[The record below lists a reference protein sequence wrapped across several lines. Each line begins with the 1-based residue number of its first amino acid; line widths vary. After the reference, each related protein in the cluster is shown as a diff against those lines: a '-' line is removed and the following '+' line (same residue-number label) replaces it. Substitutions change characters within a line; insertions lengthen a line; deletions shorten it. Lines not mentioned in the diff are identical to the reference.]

1 MMKQTALAL
10 ILGSLASAALA
21 DLRPLARPT
30 TVEDKADPSFAPAHD
45 VQPIPRPLIRRED
58 LSSTVVPDHRP
69 LARPGNQDLSDP
81 LMMVARDGTPAP
93 QWPAPSLFGK
103 PPFALSDIATLPAS
117 PVVLAMAPELPVSP
131 LAVSVSPA
139 PTTEPEILTSAS
151 TAGAA
156 ALPSMRP
163 LARALPQTVAAMRPK
178 SRPDGLDQAVVVKPV
193 VVADGLLESM
203 RPEARPV
210 QKKRKVKL
218 QPEAEVIQAAVVV
231 PAKPGKTGV
240 VGKKGSVCGDPAIK
254 GQTIAPIVS
263 KVNGCGVADPVR
275 VTSVAGVKLSQAAD
289 LDCDTAIALKSW
301 VENGL
306 QPQFGKNEVV
316 QLQVAGHYV
325 CRPRNNVRGNK
336 ISEHGRGNA
345 IDISGLVL
353 ADGQLITVAGDFGH
367 KGWGQAMKAAH
378 KAACGIF
385 STTLGPGSDGY
396 HEDHMHFDVAP
407 GRGPYCR

>member
-1 MMKQTALAL
+1 MWKPTALAL
-10 ILGSLASAALA
+10 ICGSLAWPAMAE
-21 DLRPLARPT
+21 LRPLQRPQSI
-30 TVEDKADPSFAPAHD
+30 ENKADPSFAPIND
-45 VQPIPRPLIRRED
+45 IQPIPRPLIRREEFAAA
-58 LSSTVVPDHRP
+58 VVPNHKP
-69 LARPGNQDLSDP
+69 LPRPGNEDLSDP
-81 LMMVARDGTPAP
+81 LMMVARDGSPAP
-93 QWPAPSLFGK
+93 QWPAPRLFGQ
-103 PPFALSDIATLPAS
+103 PPFALSDIAPLPAS
-117 PVVLAMAPELPVSP
+117 PIVVAMAPELPASP
-131 LAVSVSPA
+131 LSVSVSPA
-139 PTTEPEILTSAS
+139 PATAPEVLTTAS

-156 ALPSMRP
+156 ALPTLRP
-163 LARALPQTVAAMRPK
+163 LARALPQAAAMMRPK
-178 SRPDGLDQAVVVKPV
+178 SRPDGSDQAVVVKPV
-193 VVADGLLESM
+193 VVAQSLLESI

-231 PAKPGKTGV
+231 PVKPGKTGV

-254 GQTIAPIVS
+254 GQTLAPITS
-263 KVNGCGVADPVR
+263 KVKGCGVADPVR

-325 CRPRNNVRGNK
+325 CRPRNNVKGNK

-367 KGWGQAMKAAH
+367 KGLGAAMKAAH
-378 KAACGIF
+378 KAACGVF
-385 STTLGPGSDGY
+385 NTTLGPGSDGY
-396 HEDHMHFDVAP
+396 HEDHMHFDVAS